1 MVRFLRLL
9 DRVDE
14 IIRRIVEHRSG
25 LSLEKVREMVEEKKR
40 QYHGLLTDEGAAHL
54 VAQDLGVD
62 LGYDGGGGAVKLSSL
77 VPGLRDVSVEA
88 SVVYIGRPR
97 EFERRGGT
105 GKVLRLIL
113 DDGSGQMSC
122 VLWDDRVDEFLALNP
137 QVGWRVRV
145 LHGYTRAGAGGV
157 ELHVGARGA
166 VRVVEAGGGRVA
178 PTRKIS
184 ELTVNDRFF
193 VVEAAVLSKGALK
206 SFSTR
211 AGEGKVLRIRVRDD
225 TGILTLVLWN
235 EAAEKMAEVEE
246 GSMVKILGGKVR
258 VRPLGDLEVHINEPD
273 MVEHLPSK
281 VGLRSMVFKVEELK
295 PNMKGLI
302 LLLRVYSNPFT
313 RSFRTPHGREGRV
326 SSILVGDET
335 GLIVL
340 NMWGE
345 MSSRGERLKDG
356 DVILVKNA
364 YTRLG
369 LRGLEL
375 HIGSEGSVEVNPDIP
390 PPEPL
395 NLKRNIDELREGD
408 TYVTVEGIVLTNPE
422 TRVVNMP
429 SGEVKVSSF
438 MLGDETG
445 SMRVSAWR
453 NLADEAEKIEA
464 GTVVRITHLY
474 VKQGLTGSL
483 EASTTRFSELTVLET
498 AD

>member
-1 MVRFLRLL
+1 LG
-9 DRVDE
+9 RVDE
-14 IIRRIVEHRSG
+14 IIGRIARSRPG
-25 LSLEKVREMVEEKKR
+25 LTLEKVREMVEDKKR
-40 QYHGLLTDEGAAHL
+40 RYHGLLTDEGAAHL

-62 LGYDGGGGAVKLSSL
+62 LGYSGGDRVVSLSSL

-88 SVVYIGRPR
+88 SIVYIGQPR
-97 EFERRGGT
+97 EFKRRSGT

-113 DDGSGQMSC
+113 DDGSRQMSC

-137 QVGWRVRV
+137 QVGWRVKV

-157 ELHVGARGA
+157 ELHVGARGFIK
-166 VRVVEAGGGRVA
+166 VVETEGGRAA
-178 PTRKIS
+178 PTKKIS
-184 ELTVNDRFF
+184 ELTVHDRVFI
-193 VVEAAVLSKGALK
+193 VEAAVLSKGALK

-211 AGEGKVLRIRVRDD
+211 AGEGKVLRIKVRDD

-273 MVEHLPSK
+273 MVELLPSK
-281 VGLRSMVFKVEELK
+281 VELRNMVFKVEELK
-295 PNMKGLI
+295 PDMKGLI
-302 LLLRVYSNPFT
+302 LLLRVYSKPFT
-313 RSFRTPHGREGRV
+313 RSFKTPHGGEGKV
-326 SSILVGDET
+326 SSVLVGDET

-345 MSSRGERLKDG
+345 ASLQGERLKNG
-356 DVILVKNA
+356 DVILLKNA

-375 HIGSEGSVEVNPDIP
+375 HIGSEGIIEVNPEVS
-390 PPEPL
+390 PPELL
-395 NLKRNIDELREGD
+395 NLKRNVEELKEGD

-422 TRVVNMP
+422 TRIVNIP

-438 MLGDETG
+438 ILGDETG
-445 SMRVSAWR
+445 SIRVSAWR
-453 NLADEAEKIEA
+453 NLAEEVEKIEA
-464 GTVVRITHLY
+464 GAVVRITHLY

-498 AD
+498 AE